1 MFYIGLYGQA
11 GIQTC
16 KNIQISNI
24 PYNKERA
31 ARMKAALLRVI
42 MDSNQMENFTPAKT
56 LRGKVGP

>member
-1 MFYIGLYGQA
+1 MFYISLYGQA

-42 MDSNQMENFTPAKT
+42 YGLESD
-56 LRGKVGP
+56 GKFHTCKDTSR